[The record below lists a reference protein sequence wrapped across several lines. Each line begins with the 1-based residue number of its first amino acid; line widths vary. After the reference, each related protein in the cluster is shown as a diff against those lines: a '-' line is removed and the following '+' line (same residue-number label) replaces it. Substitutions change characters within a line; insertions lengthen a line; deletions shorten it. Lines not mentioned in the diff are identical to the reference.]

1 MPAFD
6 FLKNPVTKKWTI
18 LAPRRA
24 KRPDFTQA
32 SSGKPNE
39 INTKPICPFCPERLV
54 GEEVLYSHP
63 IQDGSTISVIPNKFP
78 FAPIHELVINTP
90 KHDLDLAMLSVEH
103 LKALLEVYKHRFNE
117 HHHAGQVYIFHNHGE
132 KAGESI
138 PHSHTQIAVLPEKVF
153 LDAPQLS
160 SIEKDLSSALVT
172 DHFMIT
178 CPETSQWPDEV
189 WVAPKARGK
198 IYGEITE
205 VQAADLAHI
214 LSSLVRMFDLRY
226 QKDFPFN
233 FYIYPG
239 SDWYL
244 RIIPRNKVL
253 GGVEVGTGV
262 FINTQR
268 PSETIE
274 FIRTHFITLDPDRL
288 VKEHLADYD
297 RAL

>member
-1 MPAFD
+1 MSKDLCYSFRMPAFD

-32 SSGKPNE
+32 SSGMPNRSSIE
-39 INTKPICPFCPERLV
+39 SVCPFCPERLA
-54 GEEVLYSHP
+54 GDEVLYSRP
-63 IQDGSTISVIPNKFP
+63 LEDGSKITVVPNKFP

-103 LKALLEVYKHRFNE
+103 LKVLLEVYKHRFNE
-117 HHHAGQVYIFHNHGE
+117 HYHAGQVYIFHNHGE

-178 CPETSQWPDEV
+178 CPQTSQWPDEV

-205 VQAADLAHI
+205 VQAADLAHA
-214 LSSLVRMFDLRY
+214 LSSLIRM
-226 QKDFPFN
+226 
-233 FYIYPG
+233 
-239 SDWYL
+239 
-244 RIIPRNKVL
+244 
-253 GGVEVGTGV
+253 
-262 FINTQR
+262 
-268 PSETIE
+268 
-274 FIRTHFITLDPDRL
+274 
-288 VKEHLADYD
+288 
-297 RAL
+297 